1 MAGFSLEGKR
11 DGLTV
16 TLTFHC
22 HDQAGVQWAEAL
34 TGMTIQA
41 AAQIADN
48 YFMTTDTDPDQF
60 LQKLTEGGT
69 NAP

>member
-11 DGLTV
+11 DGMTV

-22 HDQAGVQWAEAL
+22 HDETGVQWAEAL

-48 YFMTTDTDPDQF
+48 YFMTTNSDADQF
-60 LQKLTEGGT
+60 LGTLTEGGK
-69 NAP
+69 